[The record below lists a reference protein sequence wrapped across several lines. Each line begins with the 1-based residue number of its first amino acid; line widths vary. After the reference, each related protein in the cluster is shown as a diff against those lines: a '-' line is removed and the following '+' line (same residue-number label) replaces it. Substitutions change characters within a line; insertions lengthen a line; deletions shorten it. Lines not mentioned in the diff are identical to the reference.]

1 MKNLF
6 IKTSENLLSDT
17 NLLETYQILAN
28 FWQKENFQIGY
39 CTCLEKIWHLNK
51 DSSILI
57 NLADI
62 ISKELQ
68 DERTTCLLR
77 AMAFYNYSPD
87 VFIKFLKSIKLDD
100 NFIKEIEYESST
112 TPWIL
117 LSGRYLIHSYLMIFA
132 TKKKE
137 LGLVMDLSK
146 NLMKL
151 DSEIQNYLAQN
162 DLDCADEHNDY
173 LRSKNS
179 LSEVLAEIE
188 HHNDINHLAISLNPN
203 NENAYLNILEDY
215 VTYKNYDEAK
225 NFYNNQYA
233 TKFNKI
239 PFDSIIDICWFLSSY
254 YSKKYEFYKTLVY
267 QKLALEIELQEKEG

>member
-1 MKNLF
+1 MRNLF
-6 IKTSENLLSDT
+6 IKASKNLLSET
-17 NLLETYQILAN
+17 NLLETYQNLSD
-28 FWQKENFQIGY
+28 FWGKENFQIGY
-39 CTCLEKIWHLNK
+39 CACLEKIWHLNK
-51 DSSILI
+51 DSSVLI

-62 ISKELQ
+62 ISRELN
-68 DERTTCLLR
+68 DERTACLLR
-77 AMAFYNYSPD
+77 AMMFYEYSPD
-87 VFIKFLKSIKLDD
+87 VFIKFLKSIKLDES
-100 NFIKEIEYESST
+100 FIKEIQYESST

-151 DSEIQNYLAQN
+151 DSEIQNYLAQK
-162 DLDCADEHNDY
+162 DLVYDNENNDY

-188 HHNDINHLAISLNPN
+188 HHNDINRLAISLNPN
-203 NENAYLNILEDY
+203 NEKAYLNIIEDY

-267 QKLALEIELQEKEG
+267 QKLALEIELQEKKV